1 MGITK
6 AKRERKQLSRRVWAK
21 QAADGQAPQLYKSNS
36 KQAPVDMRTQRDE
49 ARQQLQAERERNAQ
63 QQQQMDQQAQE
74 HAQLQQQ
81 VEEHHGQQGEQEQE
95 HKALHE
101 EAQQQLAEV
110 QQFFVQ
116 ELEQLVQQR
125 AQEQR
130 ERVVEQQQ
138 FAEVLQFLQG
148 QRELIKDLEEELRVL
163 EARSR
168 EQEQAMFELNIL
180 KQVRAFELLALVK
193 ISCKGRW
200 LALCMPQECYS
211 CIAFD

>member
-1 MGITK
+1 
-6 AKRERKQLSRRVWAK
+6 
-21 QAADGQAPQLYKSNS
+21 
-36 KQAPVDMRTQRDE
+36 
-49 ARQQLQAERERNAQ
+49 
-63 QQQQMDQQAQE
+63 
-74 HAQLQQQ
+74 LQQQ
-81 VEEHHGQQGEQEQE
+81 VEEQHEQLGEQEQE
-95 HKALHE
+95 HKALH

-168 EQEQAMFELNIL
+168 EQEQAMFELDIL

-193 ISCKGRW
+193 FSCKGRW
-200 LALCMPQECYS
+200 LALCMPQECHS
-211 CIAFD
+211 CIAFDLGLNAQQIGPWPVILAVAACLPEDTSKIASEVALRLSHWS